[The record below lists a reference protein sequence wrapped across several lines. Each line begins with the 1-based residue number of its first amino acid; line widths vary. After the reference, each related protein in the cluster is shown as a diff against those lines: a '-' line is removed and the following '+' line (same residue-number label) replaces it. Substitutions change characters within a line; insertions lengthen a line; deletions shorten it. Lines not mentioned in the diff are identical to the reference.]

1 MNIQS
6 FTNLNNR
13 SVIGVSGEETFDFL
27 QSIVTGDISLLLEG
41 KSVASCL
48 LSPQGR
54 VLFDFILHKNFND
67 KKGLSV
73 FVDCEKLETEDIIK
87 KLKIYRLR
95 SKIDIINLT
104 DWNVC
109 LCPNETVNST
119 ADPRHMKLPKRV
131 IAKVGLGKNDQGL
144 ELEYNRLRHEL
155 CLPEG
160 SKEIPRG
167 EALPLDYWMDKTGHI
182 SFNKGCFVG
191 QEVTARI
198 FHRNKIRRRL
208 IILDADFKGF
218 SEGHDF
224 NREFKL
230 MTRTLGRTFY
240 LVSVNFLENLK
251 SNFISYKGEEI
262 KFYSF

>member
-27 QSIVTGDISLLLEG
+27 QSIVTGDISLLLEEISCILSF
-41 KSVASCL
+41 KSS
-48 LSPQGR
+48 GR
-54 VLFDFILHKNFND
+54 VLSILFYIKILMI
-67 KKGLSV
+67 KGLSV
-73 FVDCEKLETEDIIK
+73 FVDCEKLETEDLIK

-119 ADPRHMKLPKRV
+119 VIKTYEIAKRV
-131 IAKVGLGKNDQGL
+131 MAKVGLGKNDQGL

-167 EALPLDYWMDKTGHI
+167 EALPLITGWQ
-182 SFNKGCFVG
+182 N
-191 QEVTARI
+191 RPYI
-198 FHRNKIRRRL
+198 F
-208 IILDADFKGF
+208 
-218 SEGHDF
+218 
-224 NREFKL
+224 
-230 MTRTLGRTFY
+230 
-240 LVSVNFLENLK
+240 
-251 SNFISYKGEEI
+251 
-262 KFYSF
+262 